1 MPLAGGAD
9 ESGEVQRRLMFF
21 RAAAE
26 MRPDAVT
33 RFFLE
38 SWPRK
43 SPPRRP
49 VIGGAAAAQLSSG
62 RKGCRAIREP
72 HGTPSVVMQAL
83 GARTAIVAPAAKLN
97 ARPTT
102 RKVRAIPEREPP
114 KPVSPDPSLIVP
126 DAR

>member
-33 RFFLE
+33 RFFL
-38 SWPRK
+38 SRAPT
-43 SPPRRP
+43 
-49 VIGGAAAAQLSSG
+49 VAAATTCDWRSRCCTAQQRQEGLPSHS
-62 RKGCRAIREP
+62 RTAR
-72 HGTPSVVMQAL
+72 HTPSVVMQAL
-83 GARTAIVAPAAKLN
+83 GARTAIAAPAAKLN

-126 DAR
+126 NAR

>member
-1 MPLAGGAD
+1 
-9 ESGEVQRRLMFF
+9 
-21 RAAAE
+21 
-26 MRPDAVT
+26 
-33 RFFLE
+33 
-38 SWPRK
+38 
-43 SPPRRP
+43 
-49 VIGGAAAAQLSSG
+49 
-62 RKGCRAIREP
+62 
-72 HGTPSVVMQAL
+72 MQAL